1 MKSLNLDLPTYAWTE
16 MKIRAA
22 QQQTSLRH
30 VVMTALRK
38 DGITIH
44 DADMIEDGRR
54 LR

>member
-1 MKSLNLDLPTYAWTE
+1 

-30 VVMTALRK
+30 MVMSALCK
-38 DGITIH
+38 DGIIIRE
-44 DADMIEDGRR
+44 ADMIEDGRL